1 MKKNDFANL
10 CQQLNDAG
18 AKNPKSWANSELQ
31 ENIPQFARF
40 LVLRGLTDI
49 YRDVDCNLGEMDNYS
64 SSTLATY
71 EKLTSVF
78 DEKELK
84 KFLHIYGRALIGN
97 VIDLL
102 DEGYLYDVT
111 EKVGWGLMEL
121 DENGTTTD
129 RLIQGLHEDYLEFEE
144 TEINTNLDD
153 K

>member
-40 LVLRGLTDI
+40 LMLRGLTDI
-49 YRDVDCNLGEMDNYS
+49 YQDVDCNLGEMDNYS
-64 SSTLATY
+64 SSALATY

-144 TEINTNLDD
+144 TEINTNLND